1 MSQITALALFSG
13 GLDSILAC
21 RVVAMQGVRVVA
33 VKFVTP
39 FFDYELLA
47 SRDAYSEEIFNKY
60 GIEVFLED
68 LSHGYLD
75 LLHNPQHGF
84 GKNFNPCIDCKILM
98 LTRAKEMMAALGAS
112 FLVTGEVLGQ
122 RPMSQRRHT
131 LRVIERDS
139 GSDRLLLRPL
149 SAKFLPETE
158 AEAQG
163 WIDREKLL
171 DMSGRGRSRQIALA
185 REFGIVD
192 FPSPAGGCILAD
204 PILSRR
210 IARIYQGNFII
221 KPEDITVPDICML
234 LVGRQ
239 FLLPGGGWLI
249 LGRNEQENA
258 RLLTMAHEDDAVLF
272 MPVRPGP
279 TAILRRAQVME
290 GQVSQAPGSTL
301 AEERPVSSYEN
312 DAQLQEA
319 LQLAAALVVR
329 FGKKIKEGSPEGE
342 VQVSVGKE
350 TKILKALPLDDSL
363 FQEWALT

>member
-21 RVVAMQGVRVVA
+21 RVVAAQGIRVVA

-39 FFDYELLA
+39 FFDYDLLA
-47 SRDAYSEEIFNKY
+47 APDAYRDEVFSKY
-60 GIEVFLED
+60 GVEVFLED
-68 LSHGYLD
+68 LSHNYLD
-75 LLHNPQHGF
+75 LLHNPRHGF

-98 LTRAKEMMAALGAS
+98 LTRAREMMARLGAS

-122 RPMSQRRHT
+122 RPMSQRRDT

-149 SAKFLPETE
+149 SARLLPETE

-163 WIDREKLL
+163 WIDRSKLL
-171 DMSGRGRSRQIALA
+171 NMSGRGRSRQLGLA
-185 REFGIVD
+185 RELGIGD
-192 FPSPAGGCILAD
+192 FPAPAGGCTLTD

-210 IARIYQGNFII
+210 IARIYRGNFIVRA
-221 KPEDITVPDICML
+221 EDITVEDVRL
-234 LVGRQ
+234 LLIGRQ

-258 RLLTMAHEDDAVLF
+258 RLAPMAQGDDALLT

-279 TAILRRAQVME
+279 TAILRRA
-290 GQVSQAPGSTL
+290 AT
-301 AEERPVSSYEN
+301 SYEN
-312 DAQLQEA
+312 NGQLQEA
-319 LQLAAALVVR
+319 LRLAASLVVR
-329 FGKKIKEGSPEGE
+329 FGKKTPDGPPEGE
-342 VQVSVGKE
+342 VHVAMGPKTQ
-350 TKILKALPLDDSL
+350 ILTVPPLADNEFHGWL
-363 FQEWALT
+363 VT